1 MLLEN
6 EAYFVDL
13 FSPKLTYT
21 KVSDLRNRFLRNF
34 WVHRRL
40 MSHPSHQTT
49 VVCVRYCQ
57 PTCKQLN
64 HKSPELCSP
73 VHTISHPWHKTDH
86 TICNKQRNSG

>member
-40 MSHPSHQTT
+40 
-49 VVCVRYCQ
+49 
-57 PTCKQLN
+57 
-64 HKSPELCSP
+64 
-73 VHTISHPWHKTDH
+73 
-86 TICNKQRNSG
+86 